1 MNASKI
7 INDFNRCLLRE
18 KFYDFKYNINKYKK
32 KKSNDIKSLFET
44 IKNINSSYE
53 FQYSKIFNAS
63 LTTTDAMNNPNL
75 LRLAKCLENIR
86 NNNYKLNKRRINST
100 KKNYKI
106 KSLDIFEYSNCVKFT
121 EKRNKTLDKAY
132 TIRRKLN
139 EDQNILV
146 NKRKPIALKDN
157 KELYIKSRNKTIFNQ
172 INDNEYLNIYKS
184 TKFKNNLSTFLNH
197 INNITSLHKYNS
209 ELKEIDKK
217 NINFFNERL
226 SILFK
231 NNNTNKIKEINRLE
245 VDTSNIF
252 LIQKPL
258 IATIRGKILKN
269 SKKRFKRPV
278 RNIITS
284 TIFNNH
290 KE

>member
-1 MNASKI
+1 MNALKI

-157 KELYIKSRNKTIFNQ
+157 KELYIKSRNKTIF
-172 INDNEYLNIYKS
+172 
-184 TKFKNNLSTFLNH
+184 KFKNNLFNFLNN